1 MADLQTN
8 NFTEQDL
15 SVIPPGSLNPSGIN
29 LNQVDN
35 SAVIDYEGIS
45 NSLYLPPIEEPKTL
59 YTQKQAYEEAFYTVG
74 AYSPNPVED
83 LWMVSQDLM
92 QKGYSDTVELAKKT
106 WEQEQIPAIKQT
118 ITGLIEDPSVSKQ
131 EKINIL
137 STYSNSGYISNDI
150 KDKYIQKIASIP
162 LGNTNKD
169 ITALDH
175 NITIVQDKLNVS
187 KEEKKAVSVDELV
200 TTLHDNLVVP
210 SKNANKKDKNNF
222 YNYLNTGL
230 EAA

>member
-92 QKGYSDTVELAKKT
+92 QKGYINGGCFAVKNK
-106 WEQEQIPAIKQT
+106 QKAIKKFFTDFSLQ
-118 ITGLIEDPSVSKQ
+118 
-131 EKINIL
+131 
-137 STYSNSGYISNDI
+137 
-150 KDKYIQKIASIP
+150 
-162 LGNTNKD
+162 
-169 ITALDH
+169 
-175 NITIVQDKLNVS
+175 
-187 KEEKKAVSVDELV
+187 
-200 TTLHDNLVVP
+200 
-210 SKNANKKDKNNF
+210 
-222 YNYLNTGL
+222 
-230 EAA
+230 